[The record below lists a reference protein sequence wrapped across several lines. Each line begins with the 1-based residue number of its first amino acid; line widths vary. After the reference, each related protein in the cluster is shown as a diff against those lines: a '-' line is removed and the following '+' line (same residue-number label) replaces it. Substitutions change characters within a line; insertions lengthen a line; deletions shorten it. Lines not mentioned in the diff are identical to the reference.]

1 MIGLATAQTGQT
13 RLTVNIYGQEYTLRG
28 DDPPEHIMEVAT
40 LVDKKMRQLGQRFPG
55 LPVTKVAVLA
65 ALHMAD
71 ELCKL
76 REDYA
81 ALVKLIEEGKKAK

>member
-1 MIGLATAQTGQT
+1 MIGLATAETSLT
-13 RLTVNIYGQEYTLRG
+13 RLTVSIYGQEYTIRG
-28 DDPPEHIMEVAT
+28 DEPPEYIRDVVS
-40 LVDKKMRQLGQRFPG
+40 LVDKKMRQIGQKSPG
-55 LPVTKVAVLA
+55 LPITKVAVLA